1 MAAEPENS
9 AERPRNDIGL
19 PLAAVGLVSVALT
32 MAIAGYGFS
41 GWAILSGLA
50 SALLL
55 WFGISIELA
64 EQRRAAHSD
73 DTSERPQRLR

>member
-9 AERPRNDIGL
+9 AESARNDIGL
-19 PLAAVGLVSVALT
+19 PLATLGLIAVAIT
-32 MAIAGYGFS
+32 ITIAGYGFS

-64 EQRRAAHSD
+64 EQRRGGGPN
-73 DTSERPQRLR
+73 DTSGRRRSLP

>member
-9 AERPRNDIGL
+9 GERPRNEIGL
-19 PLAAVGLVSVALT
+19 PLAAAGLVAVALT
-32 MAIAGYGFS
+32 ITIAGYGFPV
-41 GWAILSGLA
+41 WAILSGLA
-50 SALLL
+50 STLLL

-64 EQRRAAHSD
+64 EQRRGAHSN